1 MASVKESTEKN
12 SEQPQAESAD
22 LSAGSAL
29 AKEAEGAGQTSAPK
43 PHSDTPPEDAPKSE
57 TAPATVSVKVPATPP
72 SPRPATAAK
81 PPLAPKP
88 AAAAKPIPPPEPF
101 VPKPSIPVSM
111 IEAPQGTRHAADKAY
126 RFDGELDED
135 FDSALERVKLQP
147 TRNPI
152 AEGIRRGVRKL
163 FSKRLRQS
171 DERQESVRRV
181 AFDGY
186 RSDVYDEKLE
196 RDRRYGTVYSVTEQ
210 ANAFLIR
217 LEFPRKVPASS
228 LKSAWK
234 IPDEMP
240 DYEYV
245 ISVADGVVSIRAGVR
260 GEALRRLS
268 YVSSSFPSDFLTRI
282 ELRQPL
288 GRFVHRLKDKVLN
301 VIVFKDDQGAQVT
314 AA

>member
-1 MASVKESTEKN
+1 
-12 SEQPQAESAD
+12 
-22 LSAGSAL
+22 
-29 AKEAEGAGQTSAPK
+29 
-43 PHSDTPPEDAPKSE
+43 
-57 TAPATVSVKVPATPP
+57 
-72 SPRPATAAK
+72 
-81 PPLAPKP
+81 
-88 AAAAKPIPPPEPF
+88 
-101 VPKPSIPVSM
+101 M
-111 IEAPQGTRHAADKAY
+111 IEAPQGTRQAAGNPN

-135 FDSALERVKLQP
+135 FASALARVKLQP
-147 TRNPI
+147 TRSPI
-152 AEGIRRGVRKL
+152 FDRIGRELRGL
-163 FSKRLRQS
+163 FFPRFRESEERLRS
-171 DERQESVRRV
+171 LRRV

-186 RSDVYDEKLE
+186 RTDFYDEKLE

-217 LEFPRKVPASS
+217 LELPRKVPASS

-288 GRFVHRLKDKVLN
+288 GRFVHRLSDKVLD